1 MRPASPNSKV
11 RPVAP
16 QLGAP
21 TRSPAPPPPPV
32 APPPPPPAAE
42 FVAPEPVPEE
52 QFVSHEA
59 EVEAEAEA
67 IAHVVED
74 DDTLNLPAPSPEMLA
89 HRPLQPRAKGELISR
104 TVGFKQTLI
113 PILLTL
119 GVMMAGIAAWS
130 FVLGEES
137 PVAAAAWIP
146 MAVLGIGAL
155 MLVLAVITMLQ
166 VRSQLR

>member
-1 MRPASPNSKV
+1 M
-11 RPVAP
+11 
-16 QLGAP
+16 Q
-21 TRSPAPPPPPV
+21 
-32 APPPPPPAAE
+32 E
-42 FVAPEPVPEE
+42 FVTPELSPEE

-59 EVEAEAEA
+59 EVEAEAQA

-89 HRPLQPRAKGELISR
+89 HRPLPSRAKKELISR

-113 PILLTL
+113 PILLTM

-130 FVLGEES
+130 FALGEES

-146 MAVLGIGAL
+146 MAVLGIGAV

-166 VRSQLR
+166 VRSQLNKTASPSVR